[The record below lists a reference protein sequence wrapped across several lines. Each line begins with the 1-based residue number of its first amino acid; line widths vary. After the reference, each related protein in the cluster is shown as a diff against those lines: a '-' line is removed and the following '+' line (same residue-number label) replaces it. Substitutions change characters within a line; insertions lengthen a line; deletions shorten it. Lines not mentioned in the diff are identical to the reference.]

1 MTERTKIRALARKQL
16 DRQFASARPV
26 IGVLRRPTKG
36 WVRTIRDSLGMTAS
50 QLARRTG
57 LSQPRVVVIEKAE
70 VTGAIKLETL
80 AKIAE
85 GLNCRL
91 VYALVPENS
100 LDEMVIR
107 RAKRLA
113 KQHLQAVSHSMAL
126 EDQAVPPNAAQLD
139 EYAAEIVSSGS
150 ASSIWDD

>member
-1 MTERTKIRALARKQL
+1 MTERARIRALARKQL
-16 DRQFASARPV
+16 DQQFASTRPV
-26 IGVLRRPTKG
+26 IDVLRRPTKG
-36 WVRTIRDSLGMTAS
+36 WVRAIRDSLGMTAN

-57 LSQPRVVVIEKAE
+57 LSQPRVVAIEKAE

-100 LDEMVIR
+100 LDEMVTR
-107 RAKRLA
+107 RARRLA

-126 EDQAVPPNAAQLD
+126 EDQAVPPKAAHLD
-139 EYAAEIVSSGS
+139 EHAAEIVSSGS